1 MHSAVL
7 LSQQGSLLARLASL
21 SDSTAQLAAC
31 DRAGRELKVSLYCRR
46 HLKCVRRRAPTCCW
60 RVKEWDLHFVSRSQ
74 GLSSRSLG
82 QKQPPGSAEEFHPQ
96 MPEEKHFQRDRL
108 IPSRSQ
114 RLRLFG
120 PPSTGCAHRRQWC
133 GPGSPL
139 IGHDKTWQEF
149 GLRLGLPGR
158 GRRH

>member
-1 MHSAVL
+1 MLLGVCVGGVSSFMHSAVL

-31 DRAGRELKVSLYCRR
+31 DGAGRELKVSLYCRR
-46 HLKCVRRRAPTCCW
+46 DLKRVRRRAPTCCW

-114 RLRLFG
+114 RLRLSG
-120 PPSTGCAHRRQWC
+120 PPSTGLDALTADN
-133 GPGSPL
+133 GA
-139 IGHDKTWQEF
+139 
-149 GLRLGLPGR
+149 RLGV
-158 GRRH
+158 H